1 MTETT
6 SQSQPEPWSEL
17 LAGYV
22 LGDLEPAEIAIVDRY
37 LAEHPEQQLEV
48 LQLMLSLDLLP
59 LTLPPDRP
67 PAALK
72 QQIIQIAEMES
83 AVNAMPIVRGSS
95 LWEQA
100 KVRGA
105 ERKRKKAQALPT
117 RSVCLRRREGESPR
131 IKLWRIAIAGLGG
144 LIVTGLGWQN
154 YHLSGELATA
164 KQELTNTKLAHNR
177 QKDLIIQTHQS
188 VVSLLQEPNNR
199 LLPLKSMGKKPMGVG
214 SLVMAPQK
222 SSAILTLQQV
232 PSIPQHQVYR
242 VWAIM
247 GDDEMACGDF
257 LPDANGK
264 VLMQLPF
271 GSWKET
277 TKVMITI
284 EDKTAVDAE
293 GEIAIES

>member
-1 MTETT
+1 MPETT
-6 SQSQPEPWSEL
+6 PQSQPESWSEL

-22 LGDLEPAEIAIVDRY
+22 LGDLNLAEIAIIDRY

-48 LQLMLSLDLLP
+48 AQLILSLDLLP

-72 QQIIQIAEMES
+72 QQIMRIAETES
-83 AVNAMPIVRGSS
+83 GVNMRQIVREAS
-95 LWEQA
+95 LQENQP
-100 KVRGA
+100 KIQLQG
-105 ERKRKKAQALPT
+105 
-117 RSVCLRRREGESPR
+117 
-131 IKLWRIAIAGLGG
+131 IKLWRTAIAGLGV
-144 LIVTGLGWQN
+144 LILGGLGWQN
-154 YHLSGELATA
+154 YHLSQELATV
-164 KQELTNTKLAHNR
+164 KHELTNTKLAHDR
-177 QKDLIIQTHQS
+177 QNDRTTQTYQS

-199 LLPLKSMGKKPMGVG
+199 FLPLKSMGKKPMGVG

-222 SSAILTLQQV
+222 SAAILTLQQV
-232 PSIPQHQVYR
+232 PPIPAHQVYR

-247 GDDEMACGDF
+247 GDNEMACGDF

-271 GSWKET
+271 GSWKQT

-284 EDKTAVDAE
+284 EDKTAVHAE
-293 GEIAIES
+293 GEVAIES